1 MVLIK
6 KGKSE
11 AIAISVERPST
22 SRSGRSSMDS
32 ASTGTSLPG
41 AVSPIIMSRFLNFN
55 SPKKKICTMDCDNC
69 RSIAKQLRAE
79 QVNQLDIPGN
89 GGRRGSTPWSVPC
102 SRKSSCSGTGI
113 LGKSKSLLINSQYQ
127 LFSNTERGLFINA
140 FL

>member
-1 MVLIK
+1 MVNGVDK

-11 AIAISVERPST
+11 AIAISVDRPST
-22 SRSGRSSMDS
+22 SRSGRSSIDS

-79 QVNQLDIPGN
+79 QVNQLDIPGR
-89 GGRRGSTPWSVPC
+89 GGRRGSTPWSAPC
-102 SRKSSCSGTGI
+102 SRKSSCPGPGI
-113 LGKSKSLLINSQYQ
+113 LGKTMSC
-127 LFSNTERGLFINA
+127 
-140 FL
+140 